1 MTISNTTSKTTSTN
15 AATAG
20 LNSNV
25 QTVKKG
31 DTLAKI
37 ANQNNLSLDAILEQ
51 NPQISDANLIKPG
64 QEIKLPTGDR
74 IPPTGTGKIEDEEPF
89 GTRTSGSTATPDSAA
104 NARAA
109 NIASGALRRNLLPN
123 FQPDNLEQVRAGS
136 ARLIKGSRG
145 PAVESLQNLL
155 NKNGANLDKDGIFG
169 PKTEA
174 ALIHFQKTRG
184 LSDSGIAGPKTLT
197 QLDAGAPA
205 TQAPI
210 APSNTT
216 PSSATSSANG
226 VLPNTS
232 DMTQAQKF
240 DHYSNMIE
248 QNGGRVNNEPNQRN
262 IAALRVET
270 DADIN
275 GGKGAYDDRMVMLWQ
290 DDNGTK
296 HVREY
301 NANTEPSAQYRGRY
315 GEDANRDGSIDQGRL
330 PAGHYEY
337 EIGRSST
344 LGNVMRPTENVNA
357 ERDTNHD
364 GLFNDGAYASAGK
377 SMLIHS
383 GGSSNTASAGC
394 QTMSP
399 SEYGRFWADMNASGN
414 PGKVGYT
421 VIHVD

>member
-1 MTISNTTSKTTSTN
+1 MTISNTTSKANTASATSAPAN
-15 AATAG
+15 
-20 LNSNV
+20 NV
-25 QTVKKG
+25 QTVQKG
-31 DTLAKI
+31 DSLSKI
-37 ANQNNLSLDAILEQ
+37 AKQNNVSLEALLEQ
-51 NPQISDANLIKPG
+51 NPQIKDPSLIKPG
-64 QEIKLPTGDR
+64 QEIKLPTSDKT
-74 IPPTGTGKIEDEEPF
+74 PPTSTGTIADENHS
-89 GTRTSGSTATPDSAA
+89 GHSNNGSTATPDSAA

-123 FQPDNLEQVRAGS
+123 FQPDSLDQVRAGN

-145 PAVESLQNLL
+145 PAVESLQKLL
-155 NKNGANLDKDGIFG
+155 NKNGANLDADGVFG

-174 ALIHFQKTRG
+174 ALTQFQQTRG
-184 LSDSGIAGPKTLT
+184 LSASGVAGPQTLT
-197 QLDAGAPA
+197 QLDASAPA

-210 APSNTT
+210 APSTTT

-232 DMTQAQKF
+232 EMTQAQKF
-240 DHYSNMIE
+240 DHYATMIE

-270 DADIN
+270 DADVN
-275 GGKGAYDDRMVMLWQ
+275 AGRGRYDDRMVMLWQ
-290 DDNGTK
+290 DENGTK

-344 LGNVMRPTENVNA
+344 LGNVMRPTKSVNA

-383 GGSSNTASAGC
+383 GGASNTGSAGC
-394 QTMSP
+394 QTMPP
-399 SEYGRFWADMNASGN
+399 SEYGRFWSDMNASGN

>member
-1 MTISNTTSKTTSTN
+1 MTISNTTSNTNTASTTS
-15 AATAG
+15 APAG
-20 LNSNV
+20 NT
-25 QTVKKG
+25 QTVQKG
-31 DTLAKI
+31 DSLSKI
-37 ANQNNLSLDAILEQ
+37 AEQHNVSVTDLLEQ
-51 NPQISDANLIKPG
+51 NPQIKDPNLIKPG
-64 QEIKLPTGDR
+64 QEIKLPLADR
-74 IPPTGTGKIEDEEPF
+74 IPPSGTGKIEDEDPF
-89 GTRTSGSTATPDSAA
+89 GTSTGGATATPDSAA

-123 FQPDNLEQVRAGS
+123 FEPDSLDQVRTGN

-145 PAVESLQNLL
+145 PAVENLQNLL
-155 NKNGANLDKDGIFG
+155 NKNGANLDADGIFG

-174 ALIHFQKTRG
+174 ALIQFQQKRG

-197 QLDAGAPA
+197 QLDSGVPA
-205 TQAPI
+205 TQAPV
-210 APSNTT
+210 APSTTT

-226 VLPNTS
+226 VLPDTS
-232 DMTQAQKF
+232 EMTQAQKF
-240 DHYSNMIE
+240 DHYATMIE

-270 DADIN
+270 DADVN

-290 DDNGTK
+290 DEDGTK

-301 NANTEPSAQYRGRY
+301 KANTEPSAQYRGRY

-344 LGNVMRPTENVNA
+344 LGNVMRPTKSVNA

-364 GLFNDGAYASAGK
+364 GLFNDGAFASAGK

-383 GGSSNTASAGC
+383 GGTSNTASAGC

-399 SEYGRFWADMNASGN
+399 SEYGRFWSDINASGN

-421 VIHVD
+421 VIHMD